1 MAESQ
6 LAEYQSQ
13 LDSLVKEYQNAQA
26 KADSAFKE
34 FSAAVQKAAEN
45 NAAKG
50 IYDAQSVYK
59 DSAVTAAQ
67 SKWKALQTEAST
79 IKVKASSIQ
88 AQASSTLGATLVSSG
103 EVVTAQQAVAL
114 YGVFRPVPIKKD
126 PTKTINITFSELEQ
140 NISTLKSA
148 TQTLKDSWSTKVK
161 KNITTLQNS
170 WVGPDCEA
178 YINKLNGADKRVTNA
193 IAALELLTTTF
204 EKAKNMAK
212 EAQTKTTS
220 AVNNK

>member
-13 LDSLVKEYQNAQA
+13 LDSLVKEYEKAQA

-34 FSAAVQKAAEN
+34 FSAAVQKAAEK

-88 AQASSTLGATLVSSG
+88 TQASSTLGATLISSG
-103 EVVTAQQAVAL
+103 EVVTTQQAVAL
-114 YGVFRPVPIKKD
+114 YGVFKPVPIKD